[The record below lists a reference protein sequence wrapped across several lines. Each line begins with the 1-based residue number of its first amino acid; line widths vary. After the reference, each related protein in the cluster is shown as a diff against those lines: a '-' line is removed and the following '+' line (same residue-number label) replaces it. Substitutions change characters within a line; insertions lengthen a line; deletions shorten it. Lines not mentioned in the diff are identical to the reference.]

1 MDLEDFPPAVD
12 MLDLLMSDDL
22 VDWEDFQRLI
32 FLLITFLS
40 FLLTEIDARKRSWN
54 VKIRYHLPSPCLFL
68 FVFISAEKQQ

>member
-1 MDLEDFPPAVD
+1 
-12 MLDLLMSDDL
+12 MSDDL

-54 VKIRYHLPSPCLFL
+54 VKIRYNLPLPSLSLFL
-68 FVFISAEKQQ
+68 FVFILTLETTVSEENQM